1 MKIAIIGAGKVGTT
15 LGKRWS
21 QCGHAIVY
29 GVQDPADSKHQPLQ
43 QHAKI
48 ASSPEAAE
56 SADVVVLA
64 VHWSSAQSAVKEI
77 AEALTGKI
85 LIDCTNPVKQD
96 LSGVS
101 IGHTTSAS
109 EQIQSWAPNCTV
121 VKAFNQMGFNIMADP
136 LLEDRK
142 ALLFLAG
149 DIASANSTV
158 ETLASELDFEVVV
171 MPSLSDARLLEP
183 LAMIWI
189 SMAYKLGYGRDFA
202 FSMIKRTAA
211 QGDAV

>member
-15 LGKRWS
+15 LGQRWS
-21 QCGHAIVY
+21 QCGHRIAY
-29 GVQDPADSKHQPLQ
+29 GVQGPADSKHQALHQ
-43 QHAKI
+43 YAKVTR
-48 ASSPEAAE
+48 SLEAVE

-64 VHWSSAQSAVKEI
+64 VQWSSAQSAVKELT
-77 AEALTGKI
+77 EALAGKI
-85 LIDCTNPVKQD
+85 LIDCTNPVNGD

-101 IGHTTSAS
+101 IGQTTSAA

-121 VKAFNQMGFNIMADP
+121 VKAFNQIGFNIMADP

-142 ALLFLAG
+142 AVLFLAG

-158 ETLASELDFEVVV
+158 ERLARELDFDVVV

-189 SMAYKLGYGRDFA
+189 SMAYKLGYGREFA
-202 FSMIKRTAA
+202 FSMIHRTT
-211 QGDAV
+211 QGETP